1 MSVRSFKPKVYTV
14 KQILQTKHHLSHP
27 QAESSIVTVGNKLF
41 GREEYN
47 EWEPFNMNKVNH

>member
-1 MSVRSFKPKVYTV
+1 MSVRSFKPEVYTV

-41 GREEYN
+41 GREEYG
-47 EWEPFNMNKVNH
+47 EWKKFKLKRVSY